1 LGKKSLKKNRF
12 NISSP
17 LDVYKFEFAKNANLS
32 LLTNVVERESLF
44 VRGSTTQ
51 TNPTQLQF
59 NDNVFNL
66 GAGNLIDVFLK
77 KKTNILE
84 SGKVQSFKNDL
95 LFLGVSDEK
104 VYKTNIFKRTQLV
117 GDKKNKPQPSTSGV
131 ELIKT

>member
-1 LGKKSLKKNRF
+1 
-12 NISSP
+12 
-17 LDVYKFEFAKNANLS
+17 
-32 LLTNVVERESLF
+32 
-44 VRGSTTQ
+44 
-51 TNPTQLQF
+51 
-59 NDNVFNL
+59 
-66 GAGNLIDVFLK
+66 LIDVFLNT

>member
-1 LGKKSLKKNRF
+1 
-12 NISSP
+12 
-17 LDVYKFEFAKNANLS
+17 
-32 LLTNVVERESLF
+32 
-44 VRGSTTQ
+44 
-51 TNPTQLQF
+51 
-59 NDNVFNL
+59 
-66 GAGNLIDVFLK
+66 LIDVFLNT

-84 SGKVQSFKNDL
+84 SGKAQSFKNDL

>member
-1 LGKKSLKKNRF
+1 
-12 NISSP
+12 
-17 LDVYKFEFAKNANLS
+17 
-32 LLTNVVERESLF
+32 
-44 VRGSTTQ
+44 
-51 TNPTQLQF
+51 
-59 NDNVFNL
+59 L
-66 GAGNLIDVFLK
+66 GAGNLIDVFLNT